1 MIATPAAYAPFP
13 QVRRVR
19 FSAEFRLTDLHAAE
33 NATISST
40 AQAAVSRADQT
51 LGNIK
56 TPSWRFASLE
66 PNLWLLDG
74 SLQCVDAA
82 DENEAVGWWSYWLSQ
97 EDRTFLLTA
106 QPTVTYAL
114 SAPAS
119 SIGFTLFFDA
129 DSGAPPAEV
138 VTKVYSG
145 NTVLATQTDAC
156 GESMLL
162 VERPVENYD
171 RVTFTF
177 TKSTMPRRH
186 VRLLGVAFGIVK
198 VYTPDNLAKASI
210 TYGAD
215 PIAETFPSRQLKM
228 TIDNS
233 QKEYNLR
240 NPNSIYAYLQDGQ
253 LIEAEMLISGVSV
266 DLGKFYFAKATAK
279 DSGLT
284 AELQANDR
292 AYGWDGA
299 VYSPGSHTNEVVT
312 LATAVSY
319 VLSGRGTTVAYASG
333 IQSRTVRVS
342 PPEDSSIREVLRLL
356 AQAARCAVW
365 FDRGGVLR
373 FAELPVAETAM
384 QEYTGNE
391 LYSMDAITV
400 RDKVDKVTVNIARKK
415 IDSGEELYSYGS
427 GDNEVKVSNP
437 CVAPANGDA
446 VAKWIFDYYARR
458 LGYSF
463 KNRGDPAV
471 DIGDTVAVADTFGEP
486 GLAVVTSI
494 DMEYSGG
501 LFIKTGGVGP

>member
-1 MIATPAAYAPFP
+1 MITTPAAYAPFP

-19 FSAEFRLTDLHAAE
+19 FSAEFRLFDLHAAE

-40 AQAAVSRADQT
+40 TQAAVSRADQT

-56 TPSWRFASLE
+56 TPSGRFVSLE

-74 SLQCVDAA
+74 SLRCVDAA

-97 EDRTFLLTA
+97 EDRAFLLAA
-106 QPTVTYAL
+106 QPTITYTL

-138 VTKVYSG
+138 VTTVYSG
-145 NTVLATQTDAC
+145 DTVLATQTDVC
-156 GESMLL
+156 GGSMLL
-162 VERPVENYD
+162 VELPVENYD

-177 TKSTMPRRH
+177 TKSSMPRRH
-186 VRLLGVAFGIVK
+186 VRLLGVVFGIVK

-215 PIAETFPSRQLKM
+215 PIADTFPSRQLKM

-233 QKEYNLR
+233 RKEYNMR
-240 NPNSIYAYLQDGQ
+240 NPDSIYAYLQDGQ
-253 LIEAEMLISGVSV
+253 IIQAEMLIGGVSV
-266 DLGKFYFAKATAK
+266 DLGKFHFTKATAK

-292 AYGWDGA
+292 AYTLDGA
-299 VYSPGSHTNEVVT
+299 LYVPDSHANEVLT
-312 LATAVSY
+312 LTQAVPY
-319 VLSGRGTTVAYASG
+319 VLGSRSISVAYGDGVGA
-333 IQSRTVRVS
+333 RMVRLS

-365 FDRGGVLR
+365 FDRDGVLR
-373 FAELPVAETAM
+373 FAELPVAESAV
-384 QEYTGNE
+384 QAYTRDE
-391 LYSMDAITV
+391 LYTMDAITV
-400 RDKVDKVTVNIARKK
+400 RDKVDKVTVNIQRQK
-415 IDSGEELYSYGS
+415 IDKDEVVYSYGS

-437 CVAPANGDA
+437 CVAPSNGDA
-446 VAKWIFDYYARR
+446 VAKWIFDYHARR

-463 KNRGDPAV
+463 KNRGNPAV

-501 LFIKTGGVGP
+501 LYIKTGGVGP

>member
-1 MIATPAAYAPFP
+1 MITTPAAYAPFP

-19 FSAEFRLTDLHAAE
+19 FSAEFRLIDLHAAE
-33 NATISST
+33 NATITST
-40 AQAAVSRADQT
+40 VQAAVSRADQT
-51 LGNIK
+51 IGNIK
-56 TPSWRFASLE
+56 TPSGRFASLE

-74 SLQCVDAA
+74 SLRCVDDA

-97 EDRTFLLTA
+97 EDRAFLLAA
-106 QPTVTYAL
+106 QPTITYTL

-138 VTKVYSG
+138 VTTVYSG
-145 NTVLATQTDAC
+145 DTVLATQTDAC
-156 GESMLL
+156 GGSMLL
-162 VERPVENYD
+162 VELPVENYD
-171 RVTFTF
+171 RVKFTF

-253 LIEAEMLISGVSV
+253 LIEAEMLVGGVSV
-266 DLGKFYFAKATAK
+266 DLGKFHFTKAIAK

-299 VYSPGSHTNEVVT
+299 VYSPGSHANEVVT

-319 VLSGRGTTVAYASG
+319 VLSGRDTTVAYASG
-333 IQSRTVRVS
+333 IQSRTVRLS

-373 FAELPVAETAM
+373 FAELPVVESAVQA
-384 QEYTGNE
+384 YTRDE
-391 LYSMDAITV
+391 LYTMDAITV
-400 RDKVDKVTVNIARKK
+400 RDKVDKVTVNIQRQK
-415 IDSGEELYSYGS
+415 IDKDEVVYSYGS

-446 VAKWIFDYYARR
+446 VAKWIFNYHARR

-471 DIGDTVAVADTFGEP
+471 DIGDTVAVADTFGDP
-486 GLAVVTSI
+486 GLAVVT
-494 DMEYSGG
+494 DVEMQYSGG
-501 LFIKTGGVGP
+501 LYIKTGGVGP